1 MDREPSFAK
10 SATDSHQDEVRSFI
24 SIREIKSLLQAPA
37 AATTTKPPHNFQ
49 DQSQSA
55 ANAAARITFGSV
67 NSST

>member
-37 AATTTKPPHNFQ
+37 VATTKPTHNFQ

>member
-37 AATTTKPPHNFQ
+37 ATTTKPTHNFQ